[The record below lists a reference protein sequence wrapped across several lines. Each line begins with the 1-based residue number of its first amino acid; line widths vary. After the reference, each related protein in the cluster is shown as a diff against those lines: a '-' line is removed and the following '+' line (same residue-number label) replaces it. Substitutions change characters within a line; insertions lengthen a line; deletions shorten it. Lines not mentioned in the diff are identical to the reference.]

1 LKVEHLDTCQAIPA
15 TVKALIPLVVA
26 ALIMLPSVA
35 AHEAKDY
42 TILLTSEG
50 TSPDSVPEG
59 VLVTT
64 DRLFFMMVDDRND
77 TRHMVSMDADN
88 DGSYDGSDDISSPW
102 LTSSCE
108 IDEEGNKTNPEC
120 KVTYTLI
127 LGPENGILPGNISLL
142 IKIYENENITNYTL
156 HASFSEDVHTPPQ
169 NLQPVED
176 PQPKAEPDAPSTDA
190 WLSRLAM
197 AGILIGVIAATLSFS
212 ALVRHKDEQD

>member
-1 LKVEHLDTCQAIPA
+1 MKV
-15 TVKALIPLVVA
+15 LIPLLAV
-26 ALIMLPSVA
+26 ALIMLPPVT

-77 TRHMVSMDADN
+77 TRHMVSMDVDN
-88 DGSYDGSDDISSPW
+88 DGSYDGSDDLSSPW

-108 IDEEGNKTNPEC
+108 LDEEGNKTDPDC

-142 IKIYENENITNYTL
+142 IKIQENENLTNHTL
-156 HASFSEDVHTPPQ
+156 HASFTEDVHLPPQ
-169 NLQPVED
+169 NIQPEED
-176 PQPKAEPDAPSTDA
+176 SQPEAESDATLGDS
-190 WLSRLAM
+190 WLPRLAV
-197 AGILIGVIAATLSFS
+197 AGILVGVTVAILSFS
-212 ALVRHKDEQD
+212 ALVRDKDEQD

>member
-1 LKVEHLDTCQAIPA
+1 
-15 TVKALIPLVVA
+15 VKALIPLLAA
-26 ALIMLPSVA
+26 ALIMLPPVT

-64 DRLFFMMVDDRND
+64 DRLFFMMVDNRND
-77 TRHMVSMDADN
+77 TRHMVAMDVDN
-88 DGSYDGSDDISSPW
+88 DGFYDGPDDLSSPW

-108 IDEEGNKTNPEC
+108 LDEEGNKTDSEC

-142 IKIYENENITNYTL
+142 IKINENENITNHTL
-156 HASFSEDVHTPPQ
+156 NASFAEDVHMPPQ
-169 NLQPVED
+169 NLQPVD
-176 PQPKAEPDAPSTDA
+176 DSQPEAEPEATITDE
-190 WLSRLAM
+190 WLSRVAM
-197 AGILIGVIAATLSFS
+197 VGILIGVTMAIITIS
-212 ALVRHKDEQD
+212 ALIRDKK

>member
-1 LKVEHLDTCQAIPA
+1 M
-15 TVKALIPLVVA
+15 KALIPLLAA
-26 ALIMLPSVA
+26 ALIMLPPVT

-64 DRLFFMMVDDRND
+64 DRLFFMMVDNRND
-77 TRHMVSMDADN
+77 TRHMVAIDVDN
-88 DGSYDGSDDISSPW
+88 DGFYDGPDDLSSPW

-108 IDEEGNKTNPEC
+108 LDEEGNKTDSEC

-142 IKIYENENITNYTL
+142 IKINENENITNHTL
-156 HASFSEDVHTPPQ
+156 NASFAEDVHMPPQ
-169 NLQPVED
+169 NLQPVD
-176 PQPKAEPDAPSTDA
+176 DSQPEAEPEATITDE
-190 WLSRLAM
+190 WLSRVAM
-197 AGILIGVIAATLSFS
+197 VGILIGVTMAIITIS
-212 ALVRHKDEQD
+212 ALIRDKK

>member
-1 LKVEHLDTCQAIPA
+1 M
-15 TVKALIPLVVA
+15 KALIPLLAA
-26 ALIMLPSVA
+26 ALIMLPPVT

-64 DRLFFMMVDDRND
+64 DRLFFMMVDNRND
-77 TRHMVSMDADN
+77 TRHMVAMDVDN
-88 DGSYDGSDDISSPW
+88 DGSYDGPDDLSSPW

-108 IDEEGNKTNPEC
+108 LDEEGNKTDSEC

-142 IKIYENENITNYTL
+142 IKINENENITNHTL
-156 HASFSEDVHTPPQ
+156 NASFTEDVHTLPQ

-176 PQPKAEPDAPSTDA
+176 SQPEAEPDATIADG

-197 AGILIGVIAATLSFS
+197 VGILIGVTMTIISIL
-212 ALVRHKDEQD
+212 ALIRDKNEQD

>member
-1 LKVEHLDTCQAIPA
+1 M
-15 TVKALIPLVVA
+15 KALIPLLAA
-26 ALIMLPSVA
+26 ALIMLPPVT

-64 DRLFFMMVDDRND
+64 DRLFFMMVDNRND
-77 TRHMVSMDADN
+77 TRHMIAMDVDN
-88 DGSYDGSDDISSPW
+88 DGFYDGPDDLSSPW

-108 IDEEGNKTNPEC
+108 LDEEGNKTDSEC

-142 IKIYENENITNYTL
+142 IKINENENITNHTL
-156 HASFSEDVHTPPQ
+156 NASFAEDVHMPPQ
-169 NLQPVED
+169 NLQPVD
-176 PQPKAEPDAPSTDA
+176 DSQPEAEPEATITDE

-197 AGILIGVIAATLSFS
+197 VGILIGVTLAIITIS
-212 ALVRHKDEQD
+212 ALIREKNEQD

>member
-1 LKVEHLDTCQAIPA
+1 M
-15 TVKALIPLVVA
+15 KALIPLLAA
-26 ALIMLPSVA
+26 ALIMLPPVT

-64 DRLFFMMVDDRND
+64 DRLFFMMVDNRND
-77 TRHMVSMDADN
+77 TRHMVAMDVDN
-88 DGSYDGSDDISSPW
+88 DGSYDGPDDLSSPW

-108 IDEEGNKTNPEC
+108 LDEEGNKTDSEC

-142 IKIYENENITNYTL
+142 IKINENENITNHTL
-156 HASFSEDVHTPPQ
+156 NASFTEDVHTLPQ
-169 NLQPVED
+169 NLQPAED
-176 PQPKAEPDAPSTDA
+176 SQPVAEPDATITDE

-197 AGILIGVIAATLSFS
+197 AGILIGVTIAIISISILI
-212 ALVRHKDEQD
+212 RDKNKQD

>member
-1 LKVEHLDTCQAIPA
+1 MKV
-15 TVKALIPLVVA
+15 LIPLLA
-26 ALIMLPSVA
+26 AVLIMLPPVT
-35 AHEAKDY
+35 AHQAKDY

-64 DRLFFMMVDDRND
+64 DRLFFMMVDNRND
-77 TRHMVSMDADN
+77 TRHMVAMDVDN
-88 DGSYDGSDDISSPW
+88 DGSYDGPDDLSSPW

-108 IDEEGNKTNPEC
+108 LDEEGNKTDSEC
-120 KVTYTLI
+120 RVTYTLL

-142 IKIYENENITNYTL
+142 IKINENENITNHTL
-156 HASFSEDVHTPPQ
+156 NASFTEDVHTLPQ

-176 PQPKAEPDAPSTDA
+176 SQPEAEPDATIADG

-197 AGILIGVIAATLSFS
+197 VGILIGVTMTIISIL
-212 ALVRHKDEQD
+212 ALIRDKNEQD

>member
-1 LKVEHLDTCQAIPA
+1 M
-15 TVKALIPLVVA
+15 KALIPLLA
-26 ALIMLPSVA
+26 AVLIMLPPVT
-35 AHEAKDY
+35 AHQAKDY

-64 DRLFFMMVDDRND
+64 DRLFFMMVDNRND
-77 TRHMVSMDADN
+77 TRHMVAMDVDN
-88 DGSYDGSDDISSPW
+88 DGSYDGPDDLSSPW

-108 IDEEGNKTNPEC
+108 LDEEGNKTDSEC
-120 KVTYTLI
+120 RVTYTLL

-142 IKIYENENITNYTL
+142 IKINENENITNHTL
-156 HASFSEDVHTPPQ
+156 NASFTEDVHTLPQ

-176 PQPKAEPDAPSTDA
+176 LQPEAEPDATITDG

-197 AGILIGVIAATLSFS
+197 AGILIGVTMAIISIS
-212 ALVRHKDEQD
+212 ALIRDKK

>member
-1 LKVEHLDTCQAIPA
+1 MKV
-15 TVKALIPLVVA
+15 LIPLLAV
-26 ALIMLPSVA
+26 ALIMLPPVT

-77 TRHMVSMDADN
+77 TRHMVSIDVDN
-88 DGSYDGSDDISSPW
+88 DGSYDGSDDLSSPW

-108 IDEEGNKTNPEC
+108 LDEEGNKTDPDC

-127 LGPENGILPGNISLL
+127 LGPENGILPGNMSLL
-142 IKIYENENITNYTL
+142 IKIQENENLTNHTL
-156 HASFSEDVHTPPQ
+156 HASFTEDVHLPPQ
-169 NLQPVED
+169 NIQPEED
-176 PQPKAEPDAPSTDA
+176 SQPEAESDDTLGDS

-197 AGILIGVIAATLSFS
+197 AGILIGVTVAILSFS
-212 ALVRHKDEQD
+212 ALVRDKR

>member
-1 LKVEHLDTCQAIPA
+1 VKV
-15 TVKALIPLVVA
+15 LIPLLAV
-26 ALIMLPSVA
+26 ALIMLPPVT

-77 TRHMVSMDADN
+77 TRHMVSMDVDN
-88 DGSYDGSDDISSPW
+88 DGSYDGSDDLSSPW

-108 IDEEGNKTNPEC
+108 LDEEGNKTDPDC

-142 IKIYENENITNYTL
+142 IKIQENENLTNHTL
-156 HASFSEDVHTPPQ
+156 HASFTEDVHMPPQ
-169 NLQPVED
+169 NIQPEED
-176 PQPKAEPDAPSTDA
+176 SQPEAESDATLGDSLLP
-190 WLSRLAM
+190 RLAV
-197 AGILIGVIAATLSFS
+197 AGILVGVIVAILSFS
-212 ALVRHKDEQD
+212 ALVRDKDEQD

>member
-1 LKVEHLDTCQAIPA
+1 MR
-15 TVKALIPLVVA
+15 ALIPLLAA
-26 ALIMLPSVA
+26 ALILLPPA
-35 AHEAKDY
+35 TAHEAKDY
-42 TILLTSEG
+42 TILLTSGG

-77 TRHMVSMDADN
+77 TRHMVAMDVDN
-88 DGSYDGSDDISSPW
+88 DGSYDGPDDLSSPW

-108 IDEEGNKTNPEC
+108 LDEEGNKTDSGC

-142 IKIYENENITNYTL
+142 IKINENENITNHTL
-156 HASFSEDVHTPPQ
+156 NASFTEDVHTLPQ
-169 NLQPVED
+169 NLQPAED
-176 PQPKAEPDAPSTDA
+176 SQPEAEPDATITDE

-197 AGILIGVIAATLSFS
+197 AGILIGVTIAIISISILI
-212 ALVRHKDEQD
+212 RDKNKQD

>member
-1 LKVEHLDTCQAIPA
+1 
-15 TVKALIPLVVA
+15 VKALIPLLAA
-26 ALIMLPSVA
+26 ALIMLPPVT

-64 DRLFFMMVDDRND
+64 DRLFFMMVDNRND
-77 TRHMVSMDADN
+77 TRHMVAMDVDN
-88 DGSYDGSDDISSPW
+88 DGSYDGPDDLSSPW

-108 IDEEGNKTNPEC
+108 LDEEGNKTDSEC

-142 IKIYENENITNYTL
+142 IKINENENITNHTL
-156 HASFSEDVHTPPQ
+156 NASFTEDVHTLPQ
-169 NLQPVED
+169 NPQPVED
-176 PQPKAEPDAPSTDA
+176 SQPEAEPDATIADG

-197 AGILIGVIAATLSFS
+197 AGILIGVTMAIISISVLI
-212 ALVRHKDEQD
+212 RDKNGQD

>member
-1 LKVEHLDTCQAIPA
+1 M
-15 TVKALIPLVVA
+15 KALIPLLAV
-26 ALIMLPSVA
+26 ALIVLPPVT

-50 TSPDSVPEG
+50 TLPDSVPEG

-77 TRHMVSMDADN
+77 TRHMVYMDVDN
-88 DGSYDGSDDISSPW
+88 DGSYDGPDDLSSPW

-108 IDEEGNKTNPEC
+108 LDEEGNKTDLEC

-127 LGPENGILPGNISLL
+127 LGPENGIMPGNISLL
-142 IKIYENENITNYTL
+142 IKINENENITNYTL
-156 HASFSEDVHTPPQ
+156 HASFTEDVHLPPQ
-169 NLQPVED
+169 NMQPVED
-176 PQPKAEPDAPSTDA
+176 SQPEAESDATITDS

-197 AGILIGVIAATLSFS
+197 AGILIGVTAAILSFS
-212 ALVRHKDEQD
+212 ALVSDKDEQD

>member
-1 LKVEHLDTCQAIPA
+1 M
-15 TVKALIPLVVA
+15 KALIPLLA
-26 ALIMLPSVA
+26 TALILLPPVT

-64 DRLFFMMVDDRND
+64 DRLFFMMVDSRND
-77 TRHMVSMDADN
+77 TRHVVTLDVDN
-88 DGSYDGSDDISSPW
+88 DGSYDGPDDLSSPW

-108 IDEEGNKTNPEC
+108 LDEEGNKTDPEC

-142 IKIYENENITNYTL
+142 IKIYENENITNHTL
-156 HASFSEDVHTPPQ
+156 NASFTEDVHTPPQ
-169 NLQPVED
+169 N
-176 PQPKAEPDAPSTDA
+176 PQPPEDSQPEVEQDDAVITDT
-190 WLSRLAM
+190 WLSRLALV
-197 AGILIGVIAATLSFS
+197 GILVGITMALISIS
-212 ALVRHKDEQD
+212 ALIRDKSKQD

>member
-1 LKVEHLDTCQAIPA
+1 
-15 TVKALIPLVVA
+15 VKALIPLLAA
-26 ALIMLPSVA
+26 ALIMLPPVT

-64 DRLFFMMVDDRND
+64 DRLFFMMVDNRND
-77 TRHMVSMDADN
+77 TRHMVAMDVDN
-88 DGSYDGSDDISSPW
+88 DGSYDGPDDLSSPW

-108 IDEEGNKTNPEC
+108 LDEEGNKTDSEC

-142 IKIYENENITNYTL
+142 IKINENENITNHTL
-156 HASFSEDVHTPPQ
+156 NASFTEDVHTLPQ

-176 PQPKAEPDAPSTDA
+176 SQPEAEPDATIADG

-197 AGILIGVIAATLSFS
+197 VGILIGVTMTIISIL
-212 ALVRHKDEQD
+212 ALIRDKNEQD

>member
-1 LKVEHLDTCQAIPA
+1 M
-15 TVKALIPLVVA
+15 KALIPLLAA
-26 ALIMLPSVA
+26 ALIMLPPVT

-64 DRLFFMMVDDRND
+64 DRLFFMMVDNRND
-77 TRHMVSMDADN
+77 TRHMVAMDVDN
-88 DGSYDGSDDISSPW
+88 DGSYDGPDDLSSPW

-108 IDEEGNKTNPEC
+108 LDEEGNKTDSEC

-142 IKIYENENITNYTL
+142 IKINENENITNHTL
-156 HASFSEDVHTPPQ
+156 NASFTEDVHTLPQ

-176 PQPKAEPDAPSTDA
+176 SQPEAEPDTTIADG
-190 WLSRLAM
+190 WLSKLAM
-197 AGILIGVIAATLSFS
+197 VGILIGVTMTIISIL
-212 ALVRHKDEQD
+212 ALIRDKNEQD

>member
-1 LKVEHLDTCQAIPA
+1 M
-15 TVKALIPLVVA
+15 KALIPLLAV
-26 ALIMLPSVA
+26 ALIMLPPVM

-64 DRLFFMMVDDRND
+64 DRLFFMMVDNRND
-77 TRHMVSMDADN
+77 TRHMVALDVDN
-88 DGSYDGSDDISSPW
+88 DGSYDGPDDLSSPW

-108 IDEEGNKTNPEC
+108 LDEEGNKTDSEC

-142 IKIYENENITNYTL
+142 IKINENENITNHTL
-156 HASFSEDVHTPPQ
+156 NASFTEDVHTLPQ

-176 PQPKAEPDAPSTDA
+176 SQPEAEPDATNSDG
-190 WLSRLAM
+190 WLSRLAI
-197 AGILIGVIAATLSFS
+197 AGILIGITVTIISIM
-212 ALVRHKDEQD
+212 ALIREKNEQD

>member
-1 LKVEHLDTCQAIPA
+1 M
-15 TVKALIPLVVA
+15 KALIPLLAA
-26 ALIMLPSVA
+26 ALIMLPPVT

-50 TSPDSVPEG
+50 TLPDSVPEG

-77 TRHMVSMDADN
+77 TRHMVSMDVDN
-88 DGSYDGSDDISSPW
+88 DGSYDGSDDLSSPW

-108 IDEEGNKTNPEC
+108 LDEEGNKTDSEC

-142 IKIYENENITNYTL
+142 IKINENENITNHTL
-156 HASFSEDVHTPPQ
+156 NASFAEDVHMPPQ
-169 NLQPVED
+169 NLQPVD
-176 PQPKAEPDAPSTDA
+176 DSQPEAEPEATITDE
-190 WLSRLAM
+190 WLSRVAM
-197 AGILIGVIAATLSFS
+197 VGILIGVTMAIITIS
-212 ALVRHKDEQD
+212 ALIRDKK

>member
-1 LKVEHLDTCQAIPA
+1 M
-15 TVKALIPLVVA
+15 KALIPLLAV
-26 ALIMLPSVA
+26 ALIVLPPVT

-50 TSPDSVPEG
+50 TLPDSVPEG

-77 TRHMVSMDADN
+77 TRHMVYMDVDN
-88 DGSYDGSDDISSPW
+88 DGSYDGPDDLSSPW

-108 IDEEGNKTNPEC
+108 LDEEGNKTDLEC

-127 LGPENGILPGNISLL
+127 LGPENGIMPGNISLF
-142 IKIYENENITNYTL
+142 IKINENENITNYTL
-156 HASFSEDVHTPPQ
+156 HASFTEDVHLPPQ
-169 NLQPVED
+169 NMQPVED
-176 PQPKAEPDAPSTDA
+176 SQPEAESDATITDS

-197 AGILIGVIAATLSFS
+197 AGILIGVTAAILSFS
-212 ALVRHKDEQD
+212 ALVSDKDEQD

>member
-1 LKVEHLDTCQAIPA
+1 M
-15 TVKALIPLVVA
+15 KALIPLLAA
-26 ALIMLPSVA
+26 ALIMLPPVT

-64 DRLFFMMVDDRND
+64 DRLFFMMVDNRND
-77 TRHMVSMDADN
+77 TRHMVAMDVDN
-88 DGSYDGSDDISSPW
+88 DGFYDGPDDLSSPW

-108 IDEEGNKTNPEC
+108 LDEEGNKTDSEC

-142 IKIYENENITNYTL
+142 IKINENENITNHTL
-156 HASFSEDVHTPPQ
+156 NASFAEDVHMPPQ
-169 NLQPVED
+169 NLQPVD
-176 PQPKAEPDAPSTDA
+176 DSQPEAEPEATITDE
-190 WLSRLAM
+190 WLSILAM
-197 AGILIGVIAATLSFS
+197 VGILIGVTMAIITIS
-212 ALVRHKDEQD
+212 ALIRDKK